1 MLPIML
7 IAVTTIVTTKYY
19 AMVKTAELFY
29 S

>member
-7 IAVTTIVTTKYY
+7 IAVTTIVTTKYH